1 MSARRSLR
9 FPILLAIVMIAL
21 LVVLTIGWVLVN
33 VSGATQDERSSGLY
47 WTLLTIGS
55 LFILLLLAGTVL
67 YLILSIKAI
76 NLTRRQSNFID
87 SVTHELKSP
96 IASMKLYLQ
105 TLSRHHV
112 TEAERA
118 DFYRFMLED
127 LERLDRLINQL
138 LTAGRLEA
146 APANGPWEEIELGGL
161 LRECAAAVCLSYR
174 VPADTVQLALQPC
187 WVRGRRLDLEIIF
200 RNLIDNAVKYAGQ
213 PPQVEVTAGP
223 GGPEEVV
230 VQVADNGR
238 GIPFHLRRRIFR
250 RFERL
255 GLELER
261 DKPGTGLGLYIVR
274 TLLHQLRGR
283 VHVRYPKAGPGTVF
297 EVRLP
302 GGPPAEERV
311 PRDAAEAAADAAS
324 KG

>member
-1 MSARRSLR
+1 M
-9 FPILLAIVMIAL
+9 
-21 LVVLTIGWVLVN
+21 
-33 VSGATQDERSSGLY
+33 
-47 WTLLTIGS
+47 
-55 LFILLLLAGTVL
+55 
-67 YLILSIKAI
+67 
-76 NLTRRQSNFID
+76 
-87 SVTHELKSP
+87 
-96 IASMKLYLQ
+96 
-105 TLSRHHV
+105 
-112 TEAERA
+112 
-118 DFYRFMLED
+118 
-127 LERLDRLINQL
+127 
-138 LTAGRLEA
+138 
-146 APANGPWEEIELGGL
+146 
-161 LRECAAAVCLSYR
+161 SYR

-200 RNLIDNAVKYAGQ
+200 RNLIDNAVKYAGA
-213 PPQVEVTAGP
+213 PPRVDVTAGP
-223 GGPEEVV
+223 GGMEEVL

-283 VHVRYPKAGPGTVF
+283 VHVRYPKSGPGTVF

-302 GGPPAEERV
+302 GRPALAEHVPP
-311 PRDAAEAAADAAS
+311 DAAEPAGAAAW